1 MTKITV
7 LIGGLLCLVGIL
19 SFVSTGFEH
28 PTALIPLFV
37 GLPIA
42 ICGFFAEKIPAKR
55 KLFMHITVG
64 LGTLGFLA
72 SAGRIPSLDGDDAI
86 KAASLWAVCVLCF
99 ALVGCYIQSF
109 IKARS
114 NKED

>member
-1 MTKITV
+1 MTKISFF
-7 LIGGLLCLVGIL
+7 ISGLLCLLGIL
-19 SFVSTGFEH
+19 SYVSTGFEH

-37 GLPIA
+37 GVLI
-42 ICGFFAEKIPAKR
+42 GVFVFLAEKVPAKR
-55 KLFMHITVG
+55 KLFMHIAVG
-64 LGTLGFLA
+64 LAILGFLA

-86 KAASLWAVCVLCF
+86 KATSLWGMCFLCF

-114 NKED
+114 NKES